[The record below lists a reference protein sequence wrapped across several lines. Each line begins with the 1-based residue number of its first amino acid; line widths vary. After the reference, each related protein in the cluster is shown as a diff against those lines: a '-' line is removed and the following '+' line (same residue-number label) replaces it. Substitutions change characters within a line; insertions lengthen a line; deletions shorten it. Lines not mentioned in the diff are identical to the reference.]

1 MAKQAA
7 TVDEYI
13 GSCPGDVQEI
23 MREIRRRVH
32 AAMPGAG
39 EVISY
44 GIPAVTL
51 GGKQL
56 IYFGAW
62 KTHISVYPVPAGDA
76 ALQRD
81 IAPYLAGKGTLR
93 FGLGKPVPYELI
105 ERVAAALA
113 AQRG

>member
-1 MAKQAA
+1 MATRAA

-23 MREIRRRVH
+23 LREIRRRLHDAV
-32 AAMPGAG
+32 PGAG

-44 GIPAVTL
+44 GIPAMTL

-56 IYFGAW
+56 IYFAAW
-62 KTHISVYPVPAGDA
+62 KTHISVYPLPAGDA

-93 FGLGKPVPYELI
+93 FRLSKPVPYELI
-105 ERVAAALA
+105 ERVATALA
-113 AQRG
+113 AQRR